1 MSLWKYPSYFKR
13 LPNNKN
19 VKNWLKS
26 ITNTKVE
33 RLKPIET
40 EKDKFVRGY
49 GFYGEELINNIFW
62 EMNNNLNLYRNQ
74 IILRPLNK
82 YLSMIDFMIERDDN
96 VRIPI
101 EVKTFLSH
109 EKDNN
114 SINLIFNDKYFY
126 LPSDIFLVE
135 LNEKRDLQ
143 AIHYL
148 EGREWTNY
156 SVLTK
161 RYYSSKFKNKVS
173 LKVELNYFDEID
185 VEV

>member
-26 ITNTKVE
+26 ITNIQVE
-33 RLKPIET
+33 SLKQIDT
-40 EKDKFVRGY
+40 EKDKFVCGY
-49 GFYGEELINNIFW
+49 GYYGENLMNNIFW

-74 IILRPLNK
+74 IIKRPLNR
-82 YLSMIDFMIERDDN
+82 YLSMIDFIIERDDN
-96 VRIPI
+96 IRKPI
-101 EVKTFLSH
+101 EVKTFIEN
-109 EKDNN
+109 EKNDN

-135 LNEKRDLQ
+135 LNERRDLN

-156 SVLTK
+156 SVLMK
-161 RYYSSKFKNKVS
+161 RYYSDEFKNKVS
-173 LKVELNYFDEID
+173 LKVHLNYFDEI
-185 VEV
+185 EV

>member
-1 MSLWKYPSYFKR
+1 
-13 LPNNKN
+13 
-19 VKNWLKS
+19 
-26 ITNTKVE
+26 
-33 RLKPIET
+33 
-40 EKDKFVRGY
+40 
-49 GFYGEELINNIFW
+49 
-62 EMNNNLNLYRNQ
+62 MNNSLLTFATSRAN
-74 IILRPLNK
+74 
-82 YLSMIDFMIERDDN
+82 FMIERDDN

-109 EKDNN
+109 EKNDN

-135 LNEKRDLQ
+135 LNEMRDLQ

-148 EGREWTNY
+148 SGREWTNY

-161 RYYSSKFKNKVS
+161 RYYSSQFKNKVS
-173 LKVELNYFDEID
+173 LKVDLNYFDE